1 MTTTVLTMAF
11 QGMTVVDSHVHLLP
25 GRLGEKVRAF
35 FDVGVSATT
44 PLAYPNDHD
53 AVLTTVHSE
62 GVDSIWTLPYA
73 HKPGVAAGLNAAS
86 AETVQR
92 FVHSPVHVVGGCT
105 VHPDDED
112 PLSIV
117 RNAVDS
123 LGLRVLKLHCS
134 VGSFSIDDSR
144 LRPVFSFASERRL
157 PVVVHLG
164 HNVNGRTEED
174 ELPAIAKVADEYL
187 EMPLILAH
195 CGHHSAQQALNLMR
209 DHPSLFADLTPV
221 VHEFPDVD
229 AQSLEEMSQ
238 RILFGSDAPNT
249 AISVT
254 SCLQWISDMNLTA
267 ETQESIVG
275 VNAHRLT
282 SAVISKQS

>member
-35 FDVGVSATT
+35 FDAGLSATT

-86 AETVQR
+86 AETVQQ
-92 FVHSPVHVVGGCT
+92 FAHSPVHVVGGCT
-105 VHPDDED
+105 VHPGDED

-134 VGSFSIDDSR
+134 VGSFSINDPR

-174 ELPAIAKVADEYL
+174 ELPAIAKVADDYSA
-187 EMPLILAH
+187 MPLILAH
-195 CGHHSAQQALNLMR
+195 CGHHSAPQALDLMR
-209 DHPSLFADLTPV
+209 EHPSLFADLTPV
-221 VHEFPDVD
+221 VYEFPDVD

-249 AISVT
+249 AISVS

-275 VNAHRLT
+275 LNAQRLT
-282 SAVISKQS
+282 SSVIAQ